1 MRVPIRKPGKYTHD
15 KVDTNITEKRYHY
28 LIAKLERLIKQVRP
42 PMIKEVKRL
51 ALMGDFSENVAYSIA
66 KGRLRG
72 LNQGII
78 EMQDLIN
85 KAKII
90 KPNNTG
96 KVELGNFVTIEINGK
111 KKKYQILG
119 STETNP
125 DLGIIS
131 HNSPIGAALMSHRVG
146 DVVEVKGKEKVNLYK
161 VLKIE

>member
-15 KVDTNITEKRYHY
+15 QVDTNITEKRYQY
-28 LIAKLERLIKQVRP
+28 LVAKLERLIKQVRP

-78 EMQDLIN
+78 EMQELIN

-90 KPNNTG
+90 QPNNTG
-96 KVELGNFVTIEINGK
+96 KVELGNFVTIEIDGK
-111 KKKYQILG
+111 QKKYQILG

-125 DLGIIS
+125 GLGVIS
-131 HNSPIGAALMSHRVG
+131 HNSPIGAALMSRKVG
-146 DVVEVKGKEKVNLYK
+146 DVVEVKGKEKVNHYK
-161 VLKIE
+161 VIKIE